1 MNTLIAVDSPTPP
14 VVAAQAADP
23 VIGNIEQFLR
33 DLVSRMESVRP
44 SALIRERGR
53 PRVLPALALWAGLL
67 VCVLERWTH
76 QAGLWRLLS
85 DGHLW
90 SYPAFPVTDQAVYHR
105 LERDGIAPLHQLWEQ
120 VTQALRERLAPYADL
135 TLASFATEVMALDQV
150 KLDQV
155 ARWLPALRGVP
166 AGDDRLLPGA
176 MGALFDLR
184 RQQWHALE
192 YHTDVHQNEKVAA
205 RGLVEALPAGSLLLA
220 DLGYFGFAWFDW
232 LTDHQYGWVS
242 RLRQKTSFTL
252 IHTFYHQ
259 GEVLDAVVFLG
270 AHRADRMAHA
280 VRLVQFAVSG
290 TTFRYVTNVLEPSRL
305 PIREI
310 ARLYARRWDIEL
322 AFNLIKTHLG
332 LHLLWSAKTVVL
344 QQQVWAVLIISQILQ
359 ALRLEIA
366 GRAGVDPFEV
376 SMSLLVQYAPRYARQ
391 GRDPVVAFVTAGRRL
406 GFIRP
411 SSRTQI
417 QAPTISPDQLTPMPE
432 QVVLQRTPRYAGR
445 KPGSQTVQSH

>member
-1 MNTLIAVDSPTPP
+1 MSTRTSVDSPSPP
-14 VVAAQAADP
+14 IVEAQAANP
-23 VIGNIEQFLR
+23 VVGDIERFLR
-33 DLVSRMESVRP
+33 DLVTRLEPVRP
-44 SALIRERGR
+44 DAMVQERGR
-53 PRVLPALALWAGLL
+53 PRILPALALWAGLL
-67 VCVLERWTH
+67 VCVLERWRH

-90 SYPAFPVTDQAVYHR
+90 SYPAYPVTDQAVYHR
-105 LERDGIAPLHQLWEQ
+105 LERDGTTPLHHLWEQ
-120 VTQALRERLAPYADL
+120 VTHALRERLAPYADL
-135 TLASFATEVMALDQV
+135 TLASFATEVIALDQV

-166 AGDDRLLPGA
+166 GGDDRRLPGA

-184 RQQWHALE
+184 RQQWRALE
-192 YHTDVHQNEKVAA
+192 YHADVHQNEKVAA
-205 RGLVEALPAGSLLLA
+205 RSLAEQLPSGSLILA

-232 LTDHQYGWVS
+232 LTDHQYFWVS
-242 RLRQKTSFTL
+242 RLRQKTCFTL
-252 IHTFYHQ
+252 AHTGYHQ
-259 GEVLDAVVFLG
+259 GEVLDAIVFLG

-280 VRLVQFAVSG
+280 VRLVQFTVGG
-290 TTFRYVTNVLEPSRL
+290 TTFRYVTNVLDPSRL
-305 PIREI
+305 PMREI

-332 LHLLWSAKTVVL
+332 LHLLWSAKTVVIH
-344 QQQVWAVLIISQILQ
+344 QQIWAVLIISQILQ

-391 GRDPVVAFVTAGRRL
+391 GRDLVEAFVTSGRRL

-411 SSRTQI
+411 SSRTRI
-417 QAPTISPDQLTPMPE
+417 QAPTIPPDQFTPMPE
-432 QVVLQRTPRYAGR
+432 GLVLNRSPRYAGR
-445 KPGSQTVQSH
+445 KAGSRSAQSD